1 MFNPRFSFCIGNI
14 RVAKVKGDVSLCVWF
29 NRIRNPSDKMVE
41 AIANVRSAKTPEQK
55 SKLKEKLPSV
65 TPAVRF
71 KKGDNRKYSNIVD
84 FTGIAMLDFDKIDH
98 APEFR
103 DYIFN
108 TYPFIV
114 GSWLS
119 SSGRGCRAVVRIPM
133 CKSTD
138 EFKLRFTAISKLF
151 GQYYGFDTA
160 PKNCVLPLFYS
171 IDAEIK
177 FNLHRTQVFTDI
189 ASPTPIKPMKQVE
202 WKRPDERKTRWALD
216 NTRKAIEKI
225 NDNGHPQLR
234 GAAVALGGYVG
245 AGYLGEAEAIDYIHA
260 LIEANQY
267 LSIKPD
273 VYKKTAIEMI
283 KRGMQNPLTL

>member
-1 MFNPRFSFCIGNI
+1 MFNPRFSYCIGNI
-14 RVAKVKGDVSLCVWF
+14 RVAKVKGDVSLCIWF

-41 AIANVRSAKTPEQK
+41 AIANVRSAKTPEIK
-55 SKLKEKLPSV
+55 NKLKEKLPSV

-71 KKGDNRKYSNIVD
+71 KKGDNRKYDNILD

-119 SSGRGCRAVVRIPM
+119 SSGRGCRAVIRIPI

-138 EFKLRFTAISKLF
+138 EFKLRYGAIDKVF
-151 GQYYGFDTA
+151 KQYYGFDTA

-177 FNLHRTQVFTDI
+177 FSLHRNQVFTDI
-189 ASPTPIKPMKQVE
+189 ASPSPIIPMKQID
-202 WKRPDERKTRWALD
+202 WKRPDDKKTQWAMD

-225 NDNGHPQLR
+225 NDNGHPQLVR
-234 GAAVALGGYVG
+234 AASALGGYVG
-245 AGYLGEAEAIDYIHA
+245 AGYLGEAEAIGFVHA
-260 LIEANQY
+260 LIESNQY

-273 VYKKTAIEMI
+273 VYKKTATEMI
-283 KRGMQNPLTL
+283 RRGIQNPLTL